1 MSNMQFYIAV
11 AIPSILVV
19 LSWIQSNSR
28 ANDLK
33 ESLQR
38 QHNDLRA
45 SMDRQFEQVDRQ
57 FEQVDRRFEQINHRL
72 DRIDDDLKHFHN
84 VTGVL
89 EGRIDEVSRK

>member
-11 AIPSILVV
+11 AIPSVLVI

-38 QHNDLRA
+38 QLSDVKEGTNRELSDLKT
-45 SMDRQFEQVDRQ
+45 SMDRQFEQVNR
-57 FEQVDRRFEQINHRL
+57 RL

-89 EGRIDEVSRK
+89 EGRID